1 MPGREGPEILS
12 SPLPTDAPRRVDRYL
27 ARARGHCWAVV
38 FAVGLVGAAVGAL
51 GMRLGTHPPVRAAAA
66 PSTDLRVS
74 LGAGAGG
81 PPTVVQGR
89 AVVEVPLV
97 LTNAASTTVSL
108 ASIRVSGPGAALTTD
123 PHGPAQPGPTAAAG
137 AGPALRR
144 PVRSQLRLLGRRPA
158 AATGD
163 PGHPR
168 RPRPHGRTFRSP
180 SPTWTRSGARPCCPT
195 RAADGGTQQ
204 RPGPSSGALL
214 RTRRVPLRGRGEV
227 APR

>member
-51 GMRLGTHPPVRAAAA
+51 GMRLATHPPVRAAAA

-81 PPTVVQGR
+81 PPTVLQGR

-123 PHGPAQPGPTAAAG
+123 PMG
-137 AGPALRR
+137 R
-144 PVRSQLRLLGRRPA
+144 PSPDLPLRLAPGQSFDVRFGLSSDCSVAVRPLPRVTLVILDA
-158 AATGD
+158 HDRTQDVPVAIPDLDGIWGQTLL
-163 PGHPR
+163 PGAC
-168 RPRPHGRTFRSP
+168 G
-180 SPTWTRSGARPCCPT
+180 
-195 RAADGGTQQ
+195 
-204 RPGPSSGALL
+204 
-214 RTRRVPLRGRGEV
+214 
-227 APR
+227 